1 MTSHT
6 RVVVIGAG
14 LGAHPEDRERDGC
27 EPRSREPRSRERHS
41 RDPHHRRATGEAE
54 VRPGDV
60 VVPLAVAA
68 PGAFTH
74 DGGS

>member
-1 MTSHT
+1 MTSNT

-14 LGAHPEDRERDGC
+14 LEAHPEGQGRDV
-27 EPRSREPRSRERHS
+27 REPRSCG
-41 RDPHHRRATGEAE
+41 PHHSHATGEAE
-54 VRPGDV
+54 ARPGHDA
-60 VVPLAVAA
+60 VPLAVAA